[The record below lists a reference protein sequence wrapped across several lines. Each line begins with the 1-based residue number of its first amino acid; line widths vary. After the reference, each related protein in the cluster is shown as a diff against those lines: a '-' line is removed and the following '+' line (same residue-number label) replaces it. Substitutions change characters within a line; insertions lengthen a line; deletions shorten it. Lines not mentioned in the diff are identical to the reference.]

1 MGKKMGAPE
10 GILPV
15 LLISGLLL
23 GTCLSKQACADDAC
37 FDQGI
42 QELKIER
49 SKTDSTSGLKYVE
62 RSTDLVATVDMIG
75 VCLPGVNPNVLAD
88 TFLSCSNKKV
98 EEVCTMVKRGWLE
111 DKEGKSVVNENAV
124 LATFKELDGGEDAVR
139 ECLQIP
145 EVYEYEYYYYDYANY
160 FDEYDYDYLEES
172 SSGSR
177 QRRAV
182 SSKGVRGEQRKR
194 NKGRGKGKGKKDAKK
209 DKNRKNRKNSPR
221 RKGGK
226 GQTEKKNKKNS
237 ARKGGKENNKRP
249 TKKALKKKERKE
261 KKKAKK
267 QARKAE
273 KKAKKQAR
281 KAKKKAKKEAKKE
294 ARKAERKADKK
305 VENTESA
312 KAEKDARKKA
322 LSKLGLKKMPSKST
336 LEKLTCVQDKIT
348 QLLVTCAKNILSK
361 TN

>member
-1 MGKKMGAPE
+1 MGTDSKMRAPE

-88 TFLSCSNKKV
+88 SFLSCSNEKV
-98 EEVCTMVKRGWLE
+98 EEACTMVKRGWLE
-111 DKEGKSVVNENAV
+111 DREGKSVVNENAV
-124 LATFKELDGGEDAVR
+124 LATFKELNGGEDAVR
-139 ECLQIP
+139 ECLKIP

-172 SSGSR
+172 ASGSR

-182 SSKGVRGEQRKR
+182 SSKGEGGEQ
-194 NKGRGKGKGKKDAKK
+194 
-209 DKNRKNRKNSPR
+209 
-221 RKGGK
+221 
-226 GQTEKKNKKNS
+226 
-237 ARKGGKENNKRP
+237 
-249 TKKALKKKERKE
+249 KKETKE
-261 KKKAKK
+261 KE
-267 QARKAE
+267 QAR
-273 KKAKKQAR
+273 
-281 KAKKKAKKEAKKE
+281 
-294 ARKAERKADKK
+294 ERK
-305 VENTESA
+305 
-312 KAEKDARKKA
+312 
-322 LSKLGLKKMPSKST
+322 M
-336 LEKLTCVQDKIT
+336 Q
-348 QLLVTCAKNILSK
+348 
-361 TN
+361 

>member
-1 MGKKMGAPE
+1 MGATDSKMRAPE

-23 GTCLSKQACADDAC
+23 GTCLSEQACADDAC

-88 TFLSCSNKKV
+88 SFLSCSNEKV

-111 DKEGKSVVNENAV
+111 DREGKSVVNENAV
-124 LATFKELDGGEDAVR
+124 LATFKELNGGEDAVR

-145 EVYEYEYYYYDYANY
+145 EVYEYEYYYYDYAY
-160 FDEYDYDYLEES
+160 YDDEYDYLEES
-172 SSGSR
+172 ASESR

-182 SSKGVRGEQRKR
+182 GENGKKKKQTKR
-194 NKGRGKGKGKKDAKK
+194 NKSSG
-209 DKNRKNRKNSPR
+209 KNRKKG
-221 RKGGK
+221 RKGREGGK
-226 GQTEKKNKKNS
+226 RQTRKQNKKAS
-237 ARKGGKENNKRP
+237 RK
-249 TKKALKKKERKE
+249 AAKKEA
-261 KKKAKK
+261 KKAK
-267 QARKAE
+267 RK
-273 KKAKKQAR
+273 
-281 KAKKKAKKEAKKE
+281 AKKE
-294 ARKAERKADKK
+294 ARKARKQAEKK
-305 VENTESA
+305 AEQKVKKTEKKAKESS

-336 LEKLTCVQDKIT
+336 LEKLTCVQDKIKE
-348 QLLVTCAKNILSK
+348 LVVACAKNILSK

>member
-1 MGKKMGAPE
+1 MRTPQGL
-10 GILPV
+10 LPIF
-15 LLISGLLL
+15 LISGLLL
-23 GTCLSKQACADDAC
+23 GTCLSEQSCVDDAC
-37 FDQGI
+37 FDQRI
-42 QELKIER
+42 QQLKIDR
-49 SKTDSTSGLKYVE
+49 SKTDPASGLKYVE
-62 RSTDLVATVDMIG
+62 RSTDLVATVDVIG

-88 TFLSCSNKKV
+88 TFLSCSNEKM

-172 SSGSR
+172 ASGSR
-177 QRRAV
+177 QRRAA
-182 SSKGVRGEQRKR
+182 SSSEAGQKQKKR
-194 NKGRGKGKGKKDAKK
+194 KGKKPAKK
-209 DKNRKNRKNSPR
+209 GKKGKKVNSLVG
-221 RKGGK
+221 KGGK
-226 GQTEKKNKKNS
+226 RQTEKKNKKNDRK
-237 ARKGGKENNKRP
+237 ARKQNK
-249 TKKALKKKERKE
+249 KKTTRNAQRKKERKA
-261 KKKAKK
+261 KKQAKK
-267 QARKAE
+267 QARKEDE
-273 KKAKKQAR
+273 KEE
-281 KAKKKAKKEAKKE
+281 KKKAKKEAKKE
-294 ARKAERKADKK
+294 AKKAAKKETKKAERKADKK
-305 VENTESA
+305 VGNTESA